1 MKKEDADL
9 LETARSLGYTGS
21 VDSLYALRDWLREYH
36 SIHVEVGA
44 IWDEKTNLVESYFYT
59 ITAPIYQ
66 YHIQP
71 QCSGNGDS
79 HASMLIQGVCE
90 GLKILQNHEDQK
102 HLQVNDD
109 ELVVAYLRGYGDK
122 GKKRKQETY
131 PTSIEEYAY
140 LTGRQGDYIEE
151 GLTDDDIVNLVRNP
165 LPREEQLKLK

>member
-1 MKKEDADL
+1 M
-9 LETARSLGYTGS
+9 LEAARPLGYSGS
-21 VDSLYALRDWLREYH
+21 DNSLYDLRDWLREGH

-44 IWDEKTNLVESYFYT
+44 IWDEKNNLVESYFYT
-59 ITAPIYQ
+59 VTAPIHQ

-71 QCSGNGDS
+71 QYSGNGDS
-79 HASMLIQGVCE
+79 HQSMLTQGVFE
-90 GLKILQNHEDQK
+90 GLKILKNHEDQK
-102 HLQVNDD
+102 HLKVNDD

-140 LTGRQGDYIEE
+140 LMGRQGDYIEE

-165 LPREEQLKLK
+165 LPREEQLKLQ